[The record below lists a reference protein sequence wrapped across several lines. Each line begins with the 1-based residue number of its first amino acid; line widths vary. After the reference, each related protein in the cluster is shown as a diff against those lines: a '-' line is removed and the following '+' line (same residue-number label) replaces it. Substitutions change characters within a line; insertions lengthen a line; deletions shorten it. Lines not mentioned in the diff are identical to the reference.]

1 MKRLQ
6 PVLLVVLSLFLTV
19 SGLSKIGS
27 QYQMQLGNPSASTTD
42 PTNHKHY
49 LIARDQYAMDYS
61 DELGEPNWVSWDLT
75 KEDIGSSGRGSFA
88 QDTNLPAG
96 FYQVKTTDYSGSG
109 YDRGHICPSADRTVT
124 VADNAIVFYM
134 SNMMPQTPDNN
145 QGVWANFENYCRSL
159 TTDGSEL
166 LIIAGPSLFNGSRI
180 PSNAAAIPGDVW
192 KIVLVVPSGAGEA
205 IDRITA
211 STRVIALSIPNIAG
225 VRSDPWQNYITSV
238 SQIEADTGF
247 HFFGNLPTE
256 VANALRVSVDGQSA
270 ANLPVIT
277 TQPVSQG
284 APLGG
289 SATFTVSAT
298 NALSYQWFKDGELLS
313 GATGTTL
320 SLTGVTLAD
329 AGSYDVVVTNANGST
344 VSRAAD
350 LTISG
355 LPPSISTAPSSQTV
369 NAGSSLTLTVVA
381 AGSAPFSYQWRK
393 DGADITGATTPTL
406 GFTDIQASAA
416 GSYEVVVSNANG
428 SLTSIPAVLSI
439 TDIAPVISGQP
450 VSKTGALGGSVL
462 FSATAT
468 GTKPLTYQWRKGG
481 MAIVDDA
488 RYSGSTTA
496 QLTISGLV
504 AGDAGSYDLLV
515 TNSLG
520 NATSSAAALTV
531 STGNIIWDFATATP
545 LVASVPVGLTV
556 SAVSSGNSNSTT
568 MQMLT
573 TTSVSSGY
581 SGATGSWNAGAAA
594 RTGALNKAASGSAY
608 FELTLTPAAGQ
619 QVQVTGVSFG
629 TRSTSTGPQ
638 GYEIYSSLDGYSN
651 KLAAGVVGNNS
662 TWTLQA
668 PVFTSIQ
675 GATDTPVTLRI
686 YGISGAGSASANT
699 ANWRIDD
706 LKVSAVAIVP
716 PPAVPTVVSTS
727 PVNGATGV
735 AYNTGITVTFDQP
748 VTLSNAWFT
757 LSSAAQGLL
766 AASVTGGPSVYTLNP
781 PAGFQLDDQVTL
793 VIHADQVADRATGLL
808 HPTTNTVVSFRTSA
822 PQAPSIASAPASLT
836 VLEGVAANF
845 SVTASGTA
853 PFSYQWRKDGVAL
866 GSNATATTAFLSV
879 GAATLA
885 DAGSYDCV
893 VSNSIGSVTSAAATL
908 KVNPLPPV
916 VSLQP
921 LSLTRVP
928 GTEAVFLVAANS
940 GGPVSYQW
948 RHAGVA
954 LADSASVSGAN
965 AAELHLAGV
974 DLFSAGQYDVV
985 ISNAGGSVTS
995 TRALLTI
1002 TDAAL
1007 APVGWN
1013 FGTATPSAQL
1023 PYVSGGA
1030 VSQGNNNGTTTL
1042 LTATSVSGS
1051 YSGASAGNNAGAAAR
1066 TGALNTAANGSA
1078 FFEFTV
1084 SPATD
1089 RQLLVAGLSF
1099 GSRSTGTGPQAL
1111 VILSSLDGFAAP
1123 LHVETVSNNSSWSL
1137 KTIALPAQLGALGQ
1151 AITLRI
1157 YGANGA
1163 GSPAAGTANWRIDD
1177 LQVFSKTIAVAPTLG
1192 TAPADQALT
1201 VGEALNLTVSAS
1213 GSAPFTYQWRKD
1225 GVALAGNAS
1234 AATAALSLPGVRS
1247 ADAGLYDCVVTNDGG
1262 TITSP
1267 VATVTVAKAVVA
1279 LSLGGLEAVYDGT
1292 PKPASVVPAIPVA
1305 SILVSYDGL
1314 ASAPVNAGSH
1324 SVTAIIDDPD
1334 YQGSVSGT
1342 LVIAKASALV
1352 VLSALEQTFTGL
1364 QLRAGVT
1371 TLPAGLSVD
1380 VRYNGGSELPLNAG
1394 SYAVAATV
1402 TDPNYEG
1409 AASGTLQVAKAPV
1422 SISIGNVEQVYDGS
1436 ARSVTVGTTPAGIPV
1451 SVSYD
1456 GSSELPVNVGSY
1468 AVAVVVTDPNRE
1480 GSATATLSI
1489 TKAKA
1494 QILLTGLVQPYDG
1507 TPRAVT
1513 VTTLPAGLKVVL
1525 SYDGANT
1532 APTLPGVHT
1541 VSAVVDEA
1549 NYSGS
1554 AEAQLRITTAALVR
1568 HAPVINGEVEGSV
1581 QVLLPESITLNG
1593 SAVLIG
1599 DLLVPGVPALTL
1611 NGKPSFGG
1619 VLSGTGSATP
1629 TSHRIT
1635 LNGGALLRHL
1645 VNRVDAVAMPV
1656 VAAPATPTGTRSVT
1670 LNNASQTLGDAKT
1683 LLNLTL
1689 NGSGAK
1695 AVLPSG
1701 AYGYVTLNGN
1711 SVLTLG
1717 VEGSDTAA
1725 VYDLRGL
1732 TLNGSSVVRI
1742 VGPVLLTVGS
1752 QVNVNSVVVGNVDH
1766 PEWLMV
1772 RVYASGLTLNGSAR
1786 LYGSLQAPDGMVTI
1800 NGSSIL
1806 LGEVAADR
1814 LTLNGNSLLE
1824 QLP

>member
-1 MKRLQ
+1 
-6 PVLLVVLSLFLTV
+6 
-19 SGLSKIGS
+19 
-27 QYQMQLGNPSASTTD
+27 MQLGNPSGSTTD

-49 LIARDQYAMDYS
+49 LITRDQYAMDYS

-75 KEDIGSSGRGSFA
+75 KEDIGSSGRGNFA

-96 FYQVKTTDYSGSG
+96 FYQVKTSDYSGSG

-159 TTDGSEL
+159 TADGSEL

-247 HFFGNLPTE
+247 RFFGNLPSE
-256 VANALRVSVDGQSA
+256 VADALRVAVDGQSA

-277 TQPVSQG
+277 TQPVSQS

-406 GFTDIQASAA
+406 SLSDVQASAA

-428 SLTSIPAVLSI
+428 SLTSSPAVLAV
-439 TDIAPVISGQP
+439 TDIAPVITSQP
-450 VSKTGALGGSVL
+450 VSKTGALGGSVS
-462 FSATAT
+462 FNAGVT
-468 GTKPLTYQWRKGG
+468 GTTPMSYQWRKGG
-481 MAIVDDA
+481 AAIVDDA

-504 AGDAGSYDLLV
+504 AGDAGSYDLFV
-515 TNSLG
+515 TNALG
-520 NATSSAAALTV
+520 NATSSTATLTV
-531 STGNIIWDFATATP
+531 STGNIIWDFVAATP
-545 LVASVPVGLTV
+545 LSASVPANLTV
-556 SAVSSGNSNSTT
+556 SAVSLGNSNSTT

-573 TTSVSSGY
+573 TTSASSGY
-581 SGATGSWNAGAAA
+581 SGATGTWNAGAAA
-594 RTGALNKAASGSAY
+594 RIGALNKAASGSAY
-608 FELTLTPAAGQ
+608 FEFTLTPAAGQ
-619 QVQVTGVSFG
+619 KVQVTGVSFG
-629 TRSTSTGPQ
+629 TRSTGTGPQ

-651 KLAAGVVGNNS
+651 KLASGVVANNS

-686 YGISGAGSASANT
+686 YGINGVGGASANT

-727 PVNGATGV
+727 PANGATGV
-735 AYNTGITVTFDQP
+735 AYNTGIAVTFDQP
-748 VTLSNAWFT
+748 VTLSNSWFT
-757 LSSAAQGLL
+757 LSSASQGLM

-781 PAGFQLDDQVTL
+781 PAGFQLDDQVSL

-808 HPTTNTVVSFRTSA
+808 HPAADTVVSFRTSA
-822 PQAPSIASAPASLT
+822 PQAPGIASAPSSLI

-845 SVTASGTA
+845 NVTASGTA

-866 GSNATATTAFLSV
+866 SGNPTATTAFLNI
-879 GAATLA
+879 AAASLA

-893 VSNSIGSVTSAAATL
+893 VSNGIGSVTSAAATL
-908 KVNPLPPV
+908 TVNPLPPI

-921 LSLTRVP
+921 LSITRSP

-954 LADSASVSGAN
+954 LADSATVSGAN
-965 AAELHLAGV
+965 TAELRLTNV

-985 ISNAGGSVTS
+985 LSNAGGSVTS
-995 TRALLTI
+995 TKALLTI
-1002 TDAAL
+1002 TDSAL
-1007 APVGWN
+1007 APVVWN
-1013 FGTATPSAQL
+1013 FNTATPSSQ
-1023 PYVSGGA
+1023 PPFITGGA
-1030 VSQGNNNGTTTL
+1030 LSQGNNNGTTAL
-1042 LTATSVSGS
+1042 LTTVSVSSG
-1051 YSGASAGNNAGAAAR
+1051 YAGASAGNNAGAAAR
-1066 TGALNTAANGSA
+1066 VGALNTGANGSA
-1078 FFEFTV
+1078 FFEFTL
-1084 SPATD
+1084 SPAAD
-1089 RQLLVAGLSF
+1089 RQLLVSGLSF

-1111 VILSSLDGFAAP
+1111 VILSSLDGFSAP
-1123 LHVETVSNNSSWSL
+1123 LHVETVVTGSWSL

-1151 AITLRI
+1151 SVTLRI
-1157 YGANGA
+1157 YGANGT
-1163 GSPAAGTANWRIDD
+1163 GSPGSGTANWRIDD
-1177 LQVFSKTIAVAPTLG
+1177 LQVFAKTIAVAPTL
-1192 TAPADQALT
+1192 ASVPADQSLT
-1201 VGEALNLTVSAS
+1201 VGDALNLTVSAS

-1225 GVALAGNAS
+1225 GVALSGNAS
-1234 AATAALSLPGVRS
+1234 ASTPALTVAGVRS

-1262 TITSP
+1262 SITSP
-1267 VATVTVAKAVVA
+1267 VSTVAVAKAVVS
-1279 LSLGGLEAVYDGT
+1279 LSLGGLEAVYDGG
-1292 PKPASVVPAIPVA
+1292 PKPVSVAPAIPVA

-1314 ASAPVNAGSH
+1314 ATAPVNAGSH
-1324 SVTAIIDDPD
+1324 LVTAIIDDPD

-1342 LVIAKASALV
+1342 LVIAKAAAQV
-1352 VLSALEQTFTGL
+1352 NLSALEQTFTGL

-1371 TLPAGLSVD
+1371 TLPTGLSVE
-1380 VRYNGGSELPLNAG
+1380 VRYNGGSELPLGAG
-1394 SYAVAATV
+1394 SYAVAAVV

-1409 AASGTLQVAKAPV
+1409 SASGILQVAKAPV
-1422 SISIGNVEQVYDGS
+1422 AITIGNVEQVYDGS
-1436 ARSVTVGTTPAGIPV
+1436 ARSVTVGTAPAGIPV
-1451 SVSYD
+1451 SVSYN

-1468 AVAVVVTDPNRE
+1468 AVSVVVTDPNRE
-1480 GSATATLSI
+1480 GSATATLNI
-1489 TKAKA
+1489 TKASA
-1494 QILLTGLVQPYDG
+1494 QVLFTGLVQPYDG

-1513 VTTLPAGLKVVL
+1513 VETVPAGLKVVL
-1525 SYDGANT
+1525 SYDGASA

-1541 VSAVVDEA
+1541 VRAVIDEA

-1554 AEAQLRITTAALVR
+1554 SEALLRITTAALVR
-1568 HAPVINGEVEGSV
+1568 HAPVINGEIEGSV

-1593 SAVLIG
+1593 SAVIIG

-1629 TSHRIT
+1629 TNHRIT

-1645 VNRVDAVAMPV
+1645 VNRVDAIAMPV
-1656 VAAPATPTGTRSVT
+1656 VAAPATPAGTRTVT
-1670 LNNASQTLGDAKT
+1670 LNNASQVIGDAKT

-1695 AVLPSG
+1695 AALPAG

-1732 TLNGSSVVRI
+1732 TLNGSSVVRV

-1772 RVYASGLTLNGSAR
+1772 RVYASGLTLNGSAK
-1786 LYGSLQAPDGMVTI
+1786 LFGSLQAPGGTVTL
-1800 NGSSIL
+1800 NGSSVL
-1806 LGEVAADR
+1806 QGEVAADR
-1814 LTLNGNSLLE
+1814 LTLNGSSLLE